1 MLLINNNDVSKV
13 LDMKLCLESLDN
25 VFQEM
30 ARGEAVGMGRIDIYV
45 PSAQQQ
51 ATVAELV
58 PEVVLVQS
66 GVVGALDR
74 AASDDRLQKE

>member
-1 MLLINNNDVSKV
+1 VEKR
-13 LDMKLCLESLDN
+13 
-25 VFQEM
+25 
-30 ARGEAVGMGRIDIYV
+30 ARPGNEGHRPA